1 MPIFYLG
8 YTTTSTD
15 YQMQL
20 WDNKFDKYFGS
31 TLSNEMQLNYDVVEQ
46 LNFIIINLNTLFQF

>member
-1 MPIFYLG
+1 MQIFYLG

-46 LNFIIINLNTLFQF
+46 LNFIIINLNILFQF